1 MKRAAINGVTGQDGI
16 YLTKFLLKKGYEVI
30 GITRDLEKAKV
41 IYSNNPKIHFKLWD
55 MENCDVINAIVS
67 DNKIVEFYNFAALS
81 SGEGMFNDPI
91 KMGVINGIA
100 VTKILE
106 AIKNFNPNLK
116 FCQASSR
123 EIFGL
128 ACESPQN
135 ELTIPRP
142 RSPYGAAKL
151 YADSM
156 ISIYREYYKIF
167 CCSAI
172 LYNHESPLRGLNF
185 VTRKIT
191 NTAVKIKLGL
201 EKYLFLGNLDTH
213 RDWGFTAD
221 YVEAMWLMLQ
231 NTIAEDFIIGSGEL
245 HTILDFCQYA
255 FEYLGLNY
263 QDYVVVDPKMYRPSE
278 PMYLLGDIE
287 KAKKNLNWTPKTS
300 LNQLIKMMIDSDM
313 EQLLK
318 K

>member
-41 IYSNNPKIHFKLWD
+41 MYSNNPKIHFKLWD

-91 KMGVINGIA
+91 KMDGIA

-135 ELTIPRP
+135 ELTIPSP

-156 ISIYREYYKIF
+156 ISIYRDYYKIF

-191 NTAVKIKLGL
+191 NTAV
-201 EKYLFLGNLDTH
+201 
-213 RDWGFTAD
+213 
-221 YVEAMWLMLQ
+221 
-231 NTIAEDFIIGSGEL
+231 
-245 HTILDFCQYA
+245 
-255 FEYLGLNY
+255 
-263 QDYVVVDPKMYRPSE
+263 
-278 PMYLLGDIE
+278 
-287 KAKKNLNWTPKTS
+287 
-300 LNQLIKMMIDSDM
+300 
-313 EQLLK
+313 
-318 K
+318 